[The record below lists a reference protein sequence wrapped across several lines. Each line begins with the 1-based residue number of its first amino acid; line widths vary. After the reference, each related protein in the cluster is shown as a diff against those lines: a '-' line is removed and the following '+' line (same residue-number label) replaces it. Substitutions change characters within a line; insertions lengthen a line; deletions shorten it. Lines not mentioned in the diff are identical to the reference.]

1 MKRTQGFTLIE
12 LMIVV
17 AIIGILAAI
26 AIPAYNGYIQRSK
39 INAVRTN
46 ADTAFS
52 YVKNEVSKSAAG
64 EGQVNLNN
72 VVAEL
77 NSGGKR
83 NPFDAGDQAFLVSN
97 AAGNFG
103 QVWVFG
109 SQGTGTAYDVTA
121 LEPGNI
127 VDIGV
132 QGANTGILL
141 STTAGGTAGDWVLDY
156 VSGVR
161 VDVE

>member
-52 YVKNEVSKSAAG
+52 YVKNEVSKAAAG
-64 EGQVNLNN
+64 EGQVNLDS
-72 VVAEL
+72 VTTEL

-83 NPFDAGDQAFLVSN
+83 DPFDATQPAFIRA
-97 AAGNFG
+97 AAGNADG
-103 QVWVFG
+103 QVWINAVI
-109 SQGTGTAYDVTA
+109 GTGAALDPNA
-121 LEPGNI
+121 LEPGNE
-127 VDIGV
+127 VNIGV
-132 QGANTGILL
+132 EGVGSGVLTQAI
-141 STTAGGTAGDWVLDY
+141 AGDWVLDY
-156 VSGVR
+156 ASGVT